1 MKITESNIRKII
13 RDELF
18 SLMEQEDPKP
28 KKIDDLEF
36 KSPELREYERWSR
49 SHGHVSPEVQGT
61 LVSYILSQGLKDA
74 HALHEKLCDE
84 LGLDH
89 DNVMAAVEKRLPKEE
104 DDETAGSAR
113 ILDLEQ
119 VVEAIAK
126 L

>member
-119 VVEAIAK
+119 VVEAISK

>member
-1 MKITESNIRKII
+1 MKITESSIRKVI
-13 RDELF
+13 REELMA
-18 SLMEQEDPKP
+18 LMEQEDPKP

-36 KSPELREYERWSR
+36 KSPELRVYERWSK
-49 SHGHVSPEVQGT
+49 SHGHVSTEVQET
-61 LVSYILSQGLKDA
+61 LVTYILNQGLKDA

-84 LGLDH
+84 LGLNH

-104 DDETAGSAR
+104 DKETAASAR

>member
-104 DDETAGSAR
+104 DNETAGSAR

-119 VVEAIAK
+119 VVEAISK